1 MLVLLLAASAII
13 TMVLA
18 NRKHVQQEVKLA
30 RMQADYQKELRIV
43 ENEVQEQ
50 VLTNV
55 ARELHDN
62 IGQLLTLIRL
72 QLEQEKLD
80 NAVLTEKL
88 QPVDDTLNDTI
99 DEVRALSHS
108 LNTEYIETKGLAYAI
123 DKEIKRVSKLKK
135 LQVDWEYDSMNDD
148 LDKGRKVIL
157 FRIFQELLNNALK
170 HAAAKNISI
179 LLKVSEGF
187 YLRIEDDGVGFDMT
201 EILNGDG
208 SGLQNIQKRASLAG
222 TELDMKSTKG
232 KGSIFTL
239 TEK

>member
-80 NAVLTEKL
+80 NVVLTEKL

-135 LQVDWEYDSMNDD
+135 LKVDWEYDSMNDD

-170 HAAAKNISI
+170 HAAAKNISVT
-179 LLKVSEGF
+179 LKISEGF

-208 SGLQNIQKRASLAG
+208 SGLQNIQKRALLAG

>member
-1 MLVLLLAASAII
+1 MLVLLLAAGAII

-30 RMQADYQKELRIV
+30 RMQADYQKELRII

-135 LQVDWEYDSMNDD
+135 LQVDWEYDSINDD

-157 FRIFQELLNNALK
+157 FRIFQELLNNALR
-170 HAAAKNISI
+170 HAAAKNISVT
-179 LLKVSEGF
+179 LKISEGF

-208 SGLQNIQKRASLAG
+208 SGLQNIQKRALLAG
-222 TELDMKSTKG
+222 TELDIKSTKG